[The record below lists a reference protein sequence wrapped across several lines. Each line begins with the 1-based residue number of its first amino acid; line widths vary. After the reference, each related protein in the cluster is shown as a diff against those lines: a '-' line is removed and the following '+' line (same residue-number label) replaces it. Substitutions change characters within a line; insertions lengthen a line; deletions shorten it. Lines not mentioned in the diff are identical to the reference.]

1 MNDILLVLDMQ
12 RQQAEANL
20 TALTRKRDKYAVQ
33 IFEINKN
40 IATVSLASDSLFMRE
55 KWRRNQIVHIK
66 LIEKKIQALEQE
78 IFTSTKIYKTVIAKN
93 VAAEDTVKDQ
103 LRKQVL
109 SAQEQETSTN
119 LDTYLLTRS
128 Q

>member
-20 TALTRKRDKYAVQ
+20 VALTHKRDAYAVQ

-40 IATVSLASDSLFMRE
+40 IATVSLASDNLFMRE
-55 KWRRNQIVHIK
+55 KWRRNQIVRIK
-66 LIEKKIQALEQE
+66 LIEKKMQALEQD

-93 VAAEDTVKDQ
+93 VAAKDTIENH
-103 LRKQVL
+103 LRKQAL
-109 SAQEQETSTN
+109 SAEEQETSAN

-128 Q
+128 P